1 MKEGAGADGKGRIGD
16 QANSKPGFQIE
27 DGHGHEIWNM
37 KYEIW
42 NMKYKINLIVDYV
55 IDLIMELAFA
65 NFALD

>member
-27 DGHGHEIWNM
+27 DSHGHEIWNM
-37 KYEIW
+37 T
-42 NMKYKINLIVDYV
+42 YKINLIVEYV
-55 IDLIMELAFA
+55 IDLIMELGFA